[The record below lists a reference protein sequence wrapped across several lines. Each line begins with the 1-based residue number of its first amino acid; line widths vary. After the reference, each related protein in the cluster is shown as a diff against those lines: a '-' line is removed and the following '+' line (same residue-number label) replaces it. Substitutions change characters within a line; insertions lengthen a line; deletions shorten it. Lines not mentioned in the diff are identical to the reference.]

1 MPKSQVNSI
10 KECVDVYELNELL
23 RTFLERL
30 EKKGVERCIIPGFVR
45 NLANAVFLSPH
56 MSLSQ
61 VNTRLQFLG
70 WDGFELDYHTL
81 ELARACF
88 EAKGLGASDTK
99 PSGWF
104 ENHFGMSSVG
114 FGG

>member
-1 MPKSQVNSI
+1 VH
-10 KECVDVYELNELL
+10 DLNELQ

-45 NLANAVFLSPH
+45 NLANAIFLRPH

-61 VNTRLQFLG
+61 VNNRLQFLG
-70 WDGFELDYHTL
+70 WGVELDYHTL

-88 EAKGLGASDTK
+88 EAKGLGASEYK
-99 PSGWF
+99 PSWWF
-104 ENHFGMSSVG
+104 ENHFDMNNVSYSG
-114 FGG
+114 